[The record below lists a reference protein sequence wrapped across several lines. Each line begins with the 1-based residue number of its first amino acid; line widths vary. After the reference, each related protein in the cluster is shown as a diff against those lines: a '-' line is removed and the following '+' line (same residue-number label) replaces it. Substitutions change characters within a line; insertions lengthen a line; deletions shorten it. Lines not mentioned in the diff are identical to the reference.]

1 MTATPLLAGVD
12 AGTTRIRAL
21 LFEPDGT
28 IAAEGSAPTPTIQ
41 PRPGWAHHEAEAL
54 WRATAE
60 ALRQATAKIDDPGR
74 IAGIAVASVGEAAVP
89 LDAKGEPTYHAIAW
103 FDQRTVDEFAWLER
117 TIGAE
122 ELFTLT
128 GLNAKP
134 IHGLNKLLW
143 LKANEPDAYARTKS
157 WLNIADYL
165 AWRLSG
171 VAATDYSIASRTL
184 ALDLRSL
191 EWAGDL
197 LAEVGVP
204 PSLFQPL
211 RPSGARL
218 GPVTNEAARQTGLP
232 ESCVVGVGG
241 HDHILGALAAGAWQ
255 EGVVVNSLGT
265 AEALLV
271 ALDRPIDGVELGRG
285 GYSQGAIFVDRPSYY
300 AVGGLITSGAAIE
313 WFRGLLGGGISDAE
327 LIAEGEAA
335 PPGSLGVCFLPHLR
349 MASPPRPDAAAR
361 GAFLGLGTETG
372 RGVLYRAVLEGIAYD
387 ARAILEGLL
396 EFSGMPGVRS
406 LRAIGGSTRNRLLM
420 AIKAAVYDREI
431 TVAEMPETVSLAAAI
446 LGGLA
451 AGVYTDFA
459 GALAGI
465 ARRETVV
472 KPEPGLAALYDR
484 GFREVY
490 CPACEALD
498 PLHQAALAIDRADR

>member
-21 LFEPDGT
+21 LFEPDGA
-28 IAAEGSAPTPTIQ
+28 IAAEGSTATPTVHT
-41 PRPGWAHHEAEAL
+41 RPGWAHHEAEAL
-54 WRATAE
+54 WRASAD

-74 IAGIAVASVGEAAVP
+74 IAGVAVASVGEAAVP
-89 LDAKGEPTYHAIAW
+89 LDAKGEPSYHAIAW
-103 FDQRTVDEFAWLER
+103 FDQRPVDEFAWLER

-134 IHGLNKLLW
+134 IHGLCKLLW
-143 LKANEPDAYARTKS
+143 LKAKEPDAFARTKS

-171 VAATDYSIASRTL
+171 AAATDYSIASRTL
-184 ALDLRSL
+184 ALDLRTL
-191 EWAGDL
+191 DWAGEL
-197 LAEVGVP
+197 LDEVGVP
-204 PSLFQPL
+204 RELFQPL

-218 GPVTNEAARQTGLP
+218 GTVTAEAARQTGLP

-255 EGVVVNSLGT
+255 EGVVVNSMGT
-265 AEALLV
+265 AEALLL
-271 ALDRPIDGVELGRG
+271 ALDRPIDGAELGRK
-285 GYSQGAIFVDRPSYY
+285 GYSQGAIVVDRPGYY

-313 WFRGLLGGGISDAE
+313 WFRSLLGGEISDAE
-327 LIAEGEAA
+327 LIIEGEAA

-349 MASPPRPDAAAR
+349 MASPPQPDAAAR
-361 GAFLGLGTETG
+361 GAFLGLSTETG

-387 ARAILEGLL
+387 ARRILEGLL
-396 EFSGMPGVRS
+396 EFPGMPGVRS
-406 LRAIGGSTRNRLLM
+406 LRAIGGSTRNGLLM

-431 TVAEMPETVSLAAAI
+431 TVAEMPETASLAAAI

-451 AGVYTDFA
+451 AGLYPDLA

-465 ARRETVV
+465 TRRERVV
-472 KPEPGLAALYDR
+472 TPEPATAALYDR
-484 GFREVY
+484 RFRDVY
-490 CPACEALD
+490 WRALEGLD
-498 PLHQAALAIDRADR
+498 PLHQAALAADRADR

>member
-1 MTATPLLAGVD
+1 MTAPPLLAGVD

-28 IAAEGSAPTPTIQ
+28 IAAEGSMATPTVHT
-41 PRPGWAHHEAEAL
+41 RPDWAHHEAEAL
-54 WRATAE
+54 WRATAD
-60 ALRQATAKIDDPGR
+60 ALRQATARIDDPRR
-74 IAGIAVASVGEAAVP
+74 ISGLAVASVGEAAVP
-89 LDAKGEPTYHAIAW
+89 LDAKGEPSYHAIAW
-103 FDQRTVDEFAWLER
+103 FDRRAVDEFAWLER

-122 ELFTLT
+122 KLFALT

-143 LKANEPDAYARTKS
+143 LKANEPEAYRRTKS

-165 AWRLSG
+165 AWRLTG

-184 ALDLRSL
+184 ALDIRTL

-204 PSLFQPL
+204 LSLFQPL

-218 GPVTNEAARQTGLP
+218 GPVTKEAARQTGLP
-232 ESCVVGVGG
+232 ESCIVGVGG
-241 HDHILGALAAGAWQ
+241 HDHILGALAAGAWR

-271 ALDRPIDGVELGRG
+271 ALDRPIDGVELGRR
-285 GYSQGAIFVDRPSYY
+285 GYSEGAIVVDRPRYY
-300 AVGGLITSGAAIE
+300 AVGGLITSGAAID
-313 WFRGLLGGGISDAE
+313 WFRRLLGSEISDAD
-327 LIAEGEAA
+327 LISEGEAV

-361 GAFLGLGTETG
+361 GAFIGLGTEAG
-372 RGVLYRAVLEGIAYD
+372 RGVLYRAVLEGTAYD

-396 EFSGMPGVRS
+396 EFPGMPAVRS

-431 TVAEMPETVSLAAAI
+431 IVAEMPETVSLAAAI

-451 AGVYTDFA
+451 AGVYPDLA
-459 GALAGI
+459 RALAGI
-465 ARRETVV
+465 ARPERVV
-472 KPEPGLAALYDR
+472 KPDPGLAALYDR
-484 GFREVY
+484 RFREVY
-490 CPACEALD
+490 CPACEGLD
-498 PLHQAALAIDRADR
+498 PLHQAVAEIDRADR

>member
-1 MTATPLLAGVD
+1 MTAPPLLAGVD
-12 AGTTRIRAL
+12 AGTSRIRAL
-21 LFEPDGT
+21 LFEPDGA
-28 IAAEGSAPTPTIQ
+28 IVAEGSTATPTVHT
-41 PRPGWAHHEAEAL
+41 RPGWAHHEAEAL
-54 WRATAE
+54 WRATAD
-60 ALRQATAKIDDPGR
+60 ALRQATARIDDPGR
-74 IAGIAVASVGEAAVP
+74 IRGVAVASVGEAAVP

-103 FDQRTVDEFAWLER
+103 FDRRAVDEFAWLER
-117 TIGAE
+117 TIGADA
-122 ELFTLT
+122 LFTLT
-128 GLNAKP
+128 GLSAQP

-143 LKANEPDAYARTKS
+143 LKANEPDAYGRTES

-184 ALDLRSL
+184 ALDIRTL

-232 ESCVVGVGG
+232 ESCAVGVGG
-241 HDHILGALAAGAWQ
+241 HDHILGALAAGAWR

-271 ALDRPIDGVELGRG
+271 ALDRPIDGVELGRR
-285 GYSQGAIFVDRPSYY
+285 GYNQGAIFVDRPGYY
-300 AVGGLITSGAAIE
+300 AVGGLFTSGAAIE
-313 WFRGLLGGGISDAE
+313 WFRRLLGGDLSDAE
-327 LIAEGEAA
+327 LIKEGEAA

-349 MASPPRPDAAAR
+349 MASSPRPNAAAR
-361 GAFLGLGTETG
+361 GAFIGLGTDAG
-372 RGVLYRAVLEGIAYD
+372 RGVLYRAILEGIAFD

-396 EFSGMPGVRS
+396 EFPGMPSVRS

-420 AIKAAVYDREI
+420 AIKAAVYGREI
-431 TVAEMPETVSLAAAI
+431 TIAEMPETVSLAAAI

-451 AGVYTDFA
+451 AGVYPDFA

-465 ARRETVV
+465 ARRESVV
-472 KPEPGLAALYDR
+472 TPEPGLAALYDR
-484 GFREVY
+484 RFREVY
-490 CPACEALD
+490 CPACEALE
-498 PLHQAALAIDRADR
+498 PLHQAVLEIDKADR